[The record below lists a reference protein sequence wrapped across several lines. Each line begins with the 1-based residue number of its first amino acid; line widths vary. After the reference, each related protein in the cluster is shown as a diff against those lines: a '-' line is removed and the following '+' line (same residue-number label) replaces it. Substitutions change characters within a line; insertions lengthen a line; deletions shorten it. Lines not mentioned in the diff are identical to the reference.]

1 MMSKYLEESSWNF
14 TEIKWLDKYMVGH
27 SGFIAGGCFKH
38 IFNKEKIKD
47 VDLFFTSEEEHAKAV
62 MYFQGHDKEF
72 VQHYENKKVVAF
84 KDKKT
89 GLTIELVKA
98 TFGTATDVIDGFDF
112 TITKFAYY
120 KHTEDDENGEET
132 TTYKCIYHPHYFE
145 HLILKRTVID
155 DKIPFPVSTFERMF
169 RYAKYG
175 YFPCRDA
182 KQKIIEAIHDISQLP
197 DVSLS
202 LYDGLD

>member
-1 MMSKYLEESSWNF
+1 MSDFIKESSWNF

-38 IFNKEKIKD
+38 IFNDEKVKD
-47 VDLFFTSEEEHAKAV
+47 VDIFFNSEEEHAKAV
-62 MYFQGHDKEF
+62 NYFKEQTKEF
-72 VQHYENKKVVAF
+72 HQYYENKKVVAF
-84 KDKKT
+84 NDSKT

-98 TFGTATDVIDGFDF
+98 TFGTPQDVIDNFDF

-132 TTYKCIYHPHYFE
+132 TTYRCVYHPKYFE
-145 HLILKRTVID
+145 HLVLKRIVLD
-155 DKIPFPVSTFERMF
+155 DKIPFPISTFERMF

-175 YFPCRDA
+175 YFPCRET
-182 KQKIIEAIHDISQLP
+182 KQKIIEAIHDIPQLP
-197 DVSLS
+197 NVSLS